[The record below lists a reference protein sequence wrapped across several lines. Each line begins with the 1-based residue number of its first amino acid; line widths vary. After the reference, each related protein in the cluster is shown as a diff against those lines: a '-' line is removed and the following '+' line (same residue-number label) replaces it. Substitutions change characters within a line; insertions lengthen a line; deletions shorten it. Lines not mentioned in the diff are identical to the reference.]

1 MIGPIIRMGR
11 RQASRVAMVRS
22 TQTLGSLLARA
33 AAVHGDSVLVD
44 QAAEA
49 RTGVPATKLT
59 VAGAA
64 KLVDRWAAA
73 LVEDDKIS
81 SGDRVVLAMP
91 NSVELFLATLAV
103 SRAGAIPAP
112 VNDAMRDDEIAHV
125 VLDANAP
132 LVIRG
137 VDELDVLAEHL
148 GVSAGLGEDRGAD
161 ERVAALFYTSGTT
174 GSPKG
179 AALTHRAL
187 VGELSRLAALPGGLL
202 ISELLIALP
211 VAHIFGFAA
220 LAAAASAGVPVR
232 FRPRFRPTECLD
244 DIEERRSAAFAGVPT
259 MYRMLEEAGA
269 DMRDLSSIRFWVSG
283 ADVMPPELAH
293 RFKRR
298 GAAFALPGLGSIGE
312 ATFAEGYGMVE
323 TGGGAAAK
331 LSPPFVPFGLGDQL
345 GIPMPGYRFR
355 VVDEDGDEVRVGAV
369 GQLLLRGPGVLEGY
383 WNDSAATEAVLDAGG
398 WLSTGDLV
406 RRGPM
411 GTFSFQGRA
420 KVVIKSGGFSVY
432 PPEVERVFEQHP
444 DVVEAGVVGLPDDTL
459 GEVPVV
465 GLRMAKGAAS
475 TPDELL
481 SWVGERLSTYKVP
494 RRVYFV
500 DDLPRTGTNKL
511 QRDELIERLLDLD

>member
-1 MIGPIIRMGR
+1 MTGPIGRLLR
-11 RQASRVAMVRS
+11 RQVSRVGMLRS
-22 TQTLGSLLARA
+22 GLTLGSLLERVAD
-33 AAVHGDSVLVD
+33 VHGDSVLVD

-49 RTGVPATKLT
+49 RTGVPAVLLT
-59 VAGAA
+59 ASEAAG
-64 KLVDRWAAA
+64 LVDRWAAA
-73 LVEDDKIS
+73 LVEGGKMQA
-81 SGDRVVLAMP
+81 GDRVVLAMP
-91 NSVELFLATLAV
+91 NSIELFMATLAV
-103 SRAGAIPAP
+103 SRAGGIPAP

-125 VLDANAP
+125 VLDADAA

-137 VDELDVLAEHL
+137 VDELDALAERL
-148 GVSAGLGEDRGAD
+148 GVAAGLGEDRGAD

-187 VGELSRLAALPGGLL
+187 VGELSKLAALPAGLV

-232 FRPRFRPTECLD
+232 FRPRFRPLECLD
-244 DIEERRSAAFAGVPT
+244 DMEQRRCSAFAGVPT

-269 DMRDLSSIRFWVSG
+269 DERDLSSVRLWISG
-283 ADVMPPELAH
+283 ADVMPPELAR

-298 GAAFALPGLGSIGE
+298 GAALALPGLGTVGE

-345 GIPMPGYRFR
+345 GIPLPGYRFR
-355 VVDEDGDEVRVGAV
+355 VVDDDGEDVRVGEV

-383 WNDSAATEAVLDAGG
+383 WGDSAATEAVLDGDG

-406 RRGPM
+406 RRGPL
-411 GTFSFQGRA
+411 GTFTFQGRA
-420 KVVIKSGGFSVY
+420 KVVIKTGGFSVY

-444 DVVEAGVVGLPDDTL
+444 DVVEAGVVGLPDATL
-459 GEVPVV
+459 GEIPVV
-465 GLRMAKGAAS
+465 GVRIAKGS
-475 TPDELL
+475 TVTVDELL
-481 SWVGERLSTYKVP
+481 AWAGERLSTYKVP
-494 RRVYFV
+494 RRAFIVE
-500 DDLPRTGTNKL
+500 DLPRTGTNKL
-511 QRDELIERLLDLD
+511 QRDELVERLRDSD